1 MNAIE
6 QGRQKKDRPTRQFSV
21 TSDLCSH
28 SFTVSGVH
36 APAVLEI
43 LSVSFLSFQGA
54 VGVQYIAKKL
64 SLEGSRGS
72 NSESVKLFYPLI

>member
-1 MNAIE
+1 MQGRQIHLKTQAANAIE
-6 QGRQKKDRPTRQFSV
+6 QGTQNKDRPTRQLSV

-28 SFTVSGVH
+28 FFTVSGVH

-54 VGVQYIAKKL
+54 VGVQYIEL
-64 SLEGSRGS
+64 GG
-72 NSESVKLFYPLI
+72 